1 MPWERSFYHEA
12 AQGLIY
18 HDSLRSSALSGEQR
32 FDCREKASPRR
43 FWFHWGAC
51 CTVGCHQANIV
62 GQHPVDALVC
72 VWGRLMQLVPMMFAD
87 KQSNRGTA
95 GSAGLAIDS
104 DIFPSICNFSYALPQ
119 HVSLAAEQVIDV
131 IPLKIWPVYLNDFF
145 VKASVNEVVV
155 AHALPACLVDAGLVF
170 KTIRYRYQ
178 VPVGALRVCF
188 SVTAR

>member
-1 MPWERSFYHEA
+1 M
-12 AQGLIY
+12 
-18 HDSLRSSALSGEQR
+18 
-32 FDCREKASPRR
+32 
-43 FWFHWGAC
+43 
-51 CTVGCHQANIV
+51 NIV

-72 VWGRLMQLVPMMFAD
+72 VWGRLMQLVAIMFAD
-87 KQSNRGTA
+87 IQSNRGTA

-104 DIFPSICNFSYALPQ
+104 DIFPSICNFPDALPQ
-119 HVSLAAEQVIDV
+119 HVSLTAEQVIDV
-131 IPLKIWPVYLNDFF
+131 VPLKIWPIYLDDFF